1 MAGAFPDRR
10 ERMMDMV
17 ESFVQRQNV
26 KHYTRQLMTES
37 DTNKREI
44 LQKLLA
50 EEIVKQ
56 ASGALLQA

>member
-1 MAGAFPDRR
+1 
-10 ERMMDMV
+10 MMDMV

-44 LQKLLA
+44 CKSYWPKKSSNKRAALCSKLD
-50 EEIVKQ
+50 
-56 ASGALLQA
+56 